1 MLYALRNTEGRI
13 TGLSETLQDGAE
25 AVDLKNPDVLAFL
38 SLNNDEM
45 TPDAY
50 LDSSDTGIARI
61 VEDLVELMVSR
72 NLIIF
77 TDLPDA
83 AQRKLLTRKLARKL
97 INQGDETEESN
108 ESTSILSDDESWL

>member
-1 MLYALRNTEGRI
+1 MLYALRNSEGRI

-38 SLNNDEM
+38 SLNNGEM

-50 LDSSDTGIARI
+50 LDNSDTEIARI

-97 INQGDETEESN
+97 IDQEDDPQENDK
-108 ESTSILSDDESWL
+108 STSILSDDDSWI